1 MIARDDS
8 GLRLEEDDI
17 DDILYS
23 VRTDDKEELDSFLKS
38 LADKYSIA
46 EKDVLQSSVAEHSG
60 NTAVHFAAA
69 NGLSALLTHI
79 LQILN
84 LHTDSDY
91 INQRNKAGNTALHW
105 SSLNGHLETT
115 KTLVEAGADL
125 WARNF
130 AGNLAVFEAE
140 RAGKDDVVA
149 YLLKVGGTEK
159 ETEGQS
165 NGAEASEEVAGE
177 DVQMD
182 DPVEAASED
191 MAATNLNG

>member
-69 NGLSALLTHI
+69 NGLSGQQHSVCWMSSRLIICYSSAHPHPPDPEPPHRLR
-79 LQILN
+79 
-84 LHTDSDY
+84 LH
-91 INQRNKAGNTALHW
+91 
-105 SSLNGHLETT
+105 
-115 KTLVEAGADL
+115 
-125 WARNF
+125 
-130 AGNLAVFEAE
+130 
-140 RAGKDDVVA
+140 
-149 YLLKVGGTEK
+149 
-159 ETEGQS
+159 QS
-165 NGAEASEEVAGE
+165 AQQSW
-177 DVQMD
+177 
-182 DPVEAASED
+182 
-191 MAATNLNG
+191 